1 MKGECFCTKDKD
13 GQCPSCRSAILE
25 MSQKIMVVLK
35 SYVEELGRLQRSLP
49 GRIAEL
55 KIEDGCTGCTEQ
67 YMDLAI
73 SKWIPTLETSP
84 EEIAVGVIMGMVGVL
99 RKKVKMA
106 MPLTEK
112 AWFDLCAA
120 RGWNP
125 EQFASNP
132 QG

>member
-25 MSQKIMVVLK
+25 MSQKIM
-35 SYVEELGRLQRSLP
+35 
-49 GRIAEL
+49 
-55 KIEDGCTGCTEQ
+55 
-67 YMDLAI
+67 
-73 SKWIPTLETSP
+73 
-84 EEIAVGVIMGMVGVL
+84 GVL